1 MNHLIILFLSIAI
14 CFGFEGSSG
23 CAPNILQFKNQIGAG
38 ETLLVSCWSNRGQI
52 KGVETPVEFNK
63 IYNFEVEER
72 GKDRIVWKCELKNR
86 KATKF
91 LLLWRA
97 YRGAARKRCGQI
109 REYVADT
116 KRVSLEVDRKMS
128 LMIGLA
134 PLLATTDLNQTL
146 VKIQRIAT
154 TKLWL

>member
-1 MNHLIILFLSIAI
+1 MFKSLDAKMNHLIILYLSIAI

-116 KRVSLEVDRKMS
+116 KRVSLVRNNK
-128 LMIGLA
+128 
-134 PLLATTDLNQTL
+134 PTDQFFP
-146 VKIQRIAT
+146 
-154 TKLWL
+154 W

>member
-1 MNHLIILFLSIAI
+1 MVLKGVPDA
-14 CFGFEGSSG
+14 
-23 CAPNILQFKNQIGAG
+23 LQTFYNLKNQIGAG

-63 IYNFEVEER
+63 IYNFEVEEK
-72 GKDRIVWKCELKNR
+72 GENRIVWKCELKDR

-116 KRVSLEVDRKMS
+116 KRVSLVRNNKPTEQFF
-128 LMIGLA
+128 
-134 PLLATTDLNQTL
+134 P
-146 VKIQRIAT
+146 
-154 TKLWL
+154 W

>member
-1 MNHLIILFLSIAI
+1 MLYVLVLKGVPDA
-14 CFGFEGSSG
+14 
-23 CAPNILQFKNQIGAG
+23 LQTFYNLKNQIGAG

-63 IYNFEVEER
+63 IYNFEVEEK
-72 GKDRIVWKCELKNR
+72 GENRIVWKCELKDR

-116 KRVSLEVDRKMS
+116 KRVSLVRNNK
-128 LMIGLA
+128 
-134 PLLATTDLNQTL
+134 PTDQFFP
-146 VKIQRIAT
+146 
-154 TKLWL
+154 W